1 MRCQAETA
9 VTFAARFSWWRF
21 HVGAKKFALRR
32 CVIAKAR
39 KSSPGA
45 LKTPQ
50 IRRFCAVLGEFFRGK
65 AAGGAVLGEIFRAD
79 WRCAQVLLATRATTR
94 T

>member
-1 MRCQAETA
+1 MP
-9 VTFAARFSWWRF
+9 
-21 HVGAKKFALRR
+21 GAKKFALRH

-39 KSSPGA
+39 KSSPCA
-45 LKTPQ
+45 LKTTQNPAFL
-50 IRRFCAVLGEFFRGK
+50 RLRGEFFRGK

-79 WRCAQVLLATRATTR
+79 WRCAQVLLAALKQRLELLLR